1 MLSTMRVW
9 VADVITLGNFCWQ
22 YPVRAAR
29 RPVSDH
35 WRAVRPPSASREVS
49 AGRLS
54 RARQVPWRGLAMRRR
69 SSSANPGTPARPR
82 VARSRG
88 VSGGLRVRA
97 ACSRITC
104 RMVGGLRSSWSRR
117 KSSGWTASSPSG
129 ASAAAG
135 KSFALAVMMA
145 CAPPRIAAA
154 STCRSSW
161 SGRDRPASSLPSRR
175 PARRRRLRAS
185 ARSAW
190 LCRFRGGSPR
200 WPLGPRRGCGRTT
213 AGGTGPSPRR
223 AAACRSVRW
232 ARARRRRALRCSA
245 A

>member
-1 MLSTMRVW
+1 
-9 VADVITLGNFCWQ
+9 
-22 YPVRAAR
+22 
-29 RPVSDH
+29 
-35 WRAVRPPSASREVS
+35 
-49 AGRLS
+49 
-54 RARQVPWRGLAMRRR
+54 MRRR
-69 SSSANPGTPARPR
+69 SSSANPGTPARPRR

-145 CAPPRIAAA
+145 CAPPPIAPRARA
-154 STCRSSW
+154 
-161 SGRDRPASSLPSRR
+161 GRPGRAGTGRLRVLPSRR

-190 LCRFRGGSPR
+190 LCRFPGGSPR
-200 WPLGPRRGCGRTT
+200 CPLGPRRGCARTT

-223 AAACRSVRW
+223 AAACRRARW
-232 ARARRRRALRCSA
+232 ARARRRRPLRCSA
-245 A
+245 AVQEPGDVPGGGPHPLPLVELRVVQHRGS